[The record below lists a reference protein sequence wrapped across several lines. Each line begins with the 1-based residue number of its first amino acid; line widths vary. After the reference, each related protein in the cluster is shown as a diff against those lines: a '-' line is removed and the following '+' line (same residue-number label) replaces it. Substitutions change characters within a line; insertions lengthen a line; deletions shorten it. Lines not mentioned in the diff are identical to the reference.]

1 MKMRQM
7 RRTLLV
13 LLLALVMPVA
23 GSAQAPPAADGA
35 ASPGY
40 FFLLGRYLE
49 SSGEVD
55 KAIAAHQQAIALA
68 PGSAEI
74 RAELAGLYA
83 RQQKAVEAIEAADA
97 ALAIDPDNREA
108 NRVSGSIYAALAEQ
122 RRPLRPGEDPKLY
135 AARAVAA
142 LERARKGGPSDVGLD
157 LTLGRLYLQ
166 TGEYDKAVP
175 LLRRVADE
183 QPGYSDGGLLLASAQ
198 AGAGKTADAIATL
211 EQVLE
216 QNPKFM
222 RGHMLLAELNEK
234 QGNWDKAAEA
244 YAKANAQGTR
254 GVDLTARQAA
264 ALINAGKAA
273 QARDLLEP
281 STSKPDADAVRL
293 YLLASAQRQLND
305 LAGAEAT
312 ARRLRERAPDDPR
325 GMYVLAQI
333 LDARGDLQGAERSLR
348 DLLEKDPADATAL
361 NYLGYM
367 LAERGVRLDE
377 AVGLVRR
384 ALEVEPGNPSFLD
397 SLGWAYYQQ
406 GQLELADPP
415 LTQAAEKLPTNSVI
429 QDHLG
434 DLRFKQRRF
443 ADAAE
448 AWGRS
453 LSGDGDSIDKAKI
466 QKKIQDARSRLEGR

>member
-1 MKMRQM
+1 
-7 RRTLLV
+7 
-13 LLLALVMPVA
+13 
-23 GSAQAPPAADGA
+23 
-35 ASPGY
+35 
-40 FFLLGRYLE
+40 
-49 SSGEVD
+49 
-55 KAIAAHQQAIALA
+55 
-68 PGSAEI
+68 
-74 RAELAGLYA
+74 
-83 RQQKAVEAIEAADA
+83 
-97 ALAIDPDNREA
+97 
-108 NRVSGSIYAALAEQ
+108 
-122 RRPLRPGEDPKLY
+122 
-135 AARAVAA
+135 
-142 LERARKGGPSDVGLD
+142 
-157 LTLGRLYLQ
+157 
-166 TGEYDKAVP
+166 
-175 LLRRVADE
+175 
-183 QPGYSDGGLLLASAQ
+183 
-198 AGAGKTADAIATL
+198 
-211 EQVLE
+211 
-216 QNPKFM
+216 
-222 RGHMLLAELNEK
+222 
-234 QGNWDKAAEA
+234 
-244 YAKANAQGTR
+244 
-254 GVDLTARQAA
+254 VDLTARQAA

-273 QARDLLEP
+273 QARDLLQP

-293 YLLASAQRQLND
+293 YLLASAQRQLDD

-325 GMYVLAQI
+325 GMYVLAQV
-333 LDARGDLQGAERSLR
+333 LDARGDLPGAERSLR

-415 LTQAAEKLPTNSVI
+415 LTEAAEKLPKNSVI

-453 LSGDGDSIDKAKI
+453 LSGDGDSIDKSRI
-466 QKKIQDARSRLEGR
+466 QKKIQDAKSRLEGR